1 MTPIN
6 SQGKSQP
13 QTLNIDALMQCT
25 WLLVVELRQGATV
38 PDMARLMELGA
49 SQVAFVRQKLQ
60 HAGISQRTIDHISL
74 AQCALLD
81 ETVLNC
87 VNDLGH
93 SSWAGEPLQAR
104 FFNRHQAGVSLY
116 EDMRDVLREPAPDPQ
131 VLVMFQRVL
140 ALGFQGQYRDQ
151 TAPERAQLLAALNER
166 APPLVLERALPAQR
180 GQGPHG
186 FARGWLRTP
195 LLHALAGGLLLLAT
209 WYSMDRQLGV
219 LLQTLLL
226 PLLPTLPGQV

>member
-1 MTPIN
+1 
-6 SQGKSQP
+6 
-13 QTLNIDALMQCT
+13 
-25 WLLVVELRQGATV
+25 V
-38 PDMARLMELGA
+38 PDMARLTELGA

-87 VNDLGH
+87 VNDQGH

-104 FFNRHQAGVSLY
+104 FFKRHQAGVSLY
-116 EDMRDVLREPAPDPQ
+116 EDMREVLREPASDPQ
-131 VLVMFQRVL
+131 VLAMFQRVL
-140 ALGFQGQYRDQ
+140 ALGFHGQYSGQ
-151 TAPERAQLLAALNER
+151 NAPERTQLLAALNEQV
-166 APPLVLERALPAQR
+166 PPLVLERALPTQR
-180 GQGPHG
+180 GTGRQG
-186 FARGWLRTP
+186 FARGWLRAP
-195 LLHALAGGLLLLAT
+195 LLHALTGGLLLLAT

-226 PLLPTLPGQV
+226 PLLPILPGQV